1 MRYAKIRKMDVS
13 NGEGVGISLF
23 VQGCHF
29 HCKGCFNQETW
40 DFNGGKEWTPEIEE
54 QLIQLANKPYIKRI
68 SILGGE
74 PLADENVR
82 DVYYLITQ
90 LKSRYPEKKIWLYTG
105 YEWEKIVAESRA
117 IRVENGDYLSNLY
130 RYGAI
135 VFADI
140 VVDGKFQLDKQ
151 DLYSDNIVFAG
162 STNQRVIDSGASLS
176 NGRIIL
182 HNGEKYGN
190 QG

>member
-54 QLIQLANKPYIKRI
+54 QFIQLANKPYIKRI

-82 DVYYLITQ
+82 DVYNLIAQ
-90 LKSRYPEKKIWLYTG
+90 MKSRYPEKKIWLYTG
-105 YEWEKIVAESRA
+105 YEWEKIVAESHT

-151 DLYSDNIVFAG
+151 DLYNDNIVFAG
-162 STNQRVIDSGASLS
+162 STNQMVIDSGASLS

>member
-1 MRYAKIRKMDVS
+1 MRYARIRKMDVS

-54 QLIQLANKPYIKRI
+54 QFIQLANKPYIKRI

-105 YEWEKIVAESRA
+105 YEWEKIVEENHA

-151 DLYSDNIVFAG
+151 DLYNDNIVFAG

-182 HNGEKYGN
+182 HNGEKHGN

>member
-1 MRYAKIRKMDVS
+1 MRYARIRKMDVS

-40 DFNGGKEWTPEIEE
+40 DFNGGKEWTHEIEE
-54 QLIQLANKPYIKRI
+54 QFIQLANKPYIKRI

-105 YEWEKIVAESRA
+105 YEWEKIVEESHA

-151 DLYSDNIVFAG
+151 DLYNDNIVFAG

-182 HNGEKYGN
+182 HNGEKHGN

>member
-1 MRYAKIRKMDVS
+1 MRYARIRKMDVS

-54 QLIQLANKPYIKRI
+54 QFIQLANKPYIKRI

-82 DVYYLITQ
+82 DVYNLIAQ

-105 YEWEKIVAESRA
+105 YEWEKIVAESHA

-151 DLYSDNIVFAG
+151 DLYNDNIVFAG

-182 HNGEKYGN
+182 HNGEKHGN
-190 QG
+190 

>member
-1 MRYAKIRKMDVS
+1 MDVS

-54 QLIQLANKPYIKRI
+54 QFIELANKSYIKRI

-74 PLADENVR
+74 PLADENVKA
-82 DVYYLITQ
+82 VYNLIAQ
-90 LKSRYPEKKIWLYTG
+90 LKSRYPDKKIWLYTG
-105 YEWEKIVAESRA
+105 YEWEKIVAESHA
-117 IRVENGDYLSNLY
+117 IRAENGDYLSNLY

-135 VFADI
+135 VLADI

-151 DLYSDNIVFAG
+151 DLYNDNIVFAG

-182 HNGEKYGN
+182 HNGEKHGN

>member
-1 MRYAKIRKMDVS
+1 MRYARIRKMDVS

-54 QLIQLANKPYIKRI
+54 QFIQLANKPYIKRI

-105 YEWEKIVAESRA
+105 YEWEKIVEESHA

-130 RYGAI
+130 RYCAI

-140 VVDGKFQLDKQ
+140 VVDGKFQLNKQ
-151 DLYSDNIVFAG
+151 DLYNDNIVFAG
-162 STNQRVIDSGASLS
+162 STNQRVIESGASLS

-182 HNGEKYGN
+182 HNGEKHGN

>member
-1 MRYAKIRKMDVS
+1 MRYARIRKMDVS

-54 QLIQLANKPYIKRI
+54 QFIQLANKPYIKRI

-82 DVYYLITQ
+82 DVYNLIAQ
-90 LKSRYPEKKIWLYTG
+90 LKGRYPEKKVWLYTG
-105 YEWEKIVAESRA
+105 YEWEKIVEESHA

-151 DLYSDNIVFAG
+151 DLYNDNIVFAG

-176 NGRIIL
+176 NGRVIL
-182 HNGEKYGN
+182 HNGEKHGN